1 MVREIRIKDNAMP
14 FFKSL
19 GPDSGPGDVFAAYPE
34 IYEPWSRMS
43 QALMNGPSPLS
54 PGEREMIAAY
64 VVGVAGCDYAYAAH
78 TAAAAAWGIE
88 DGLID
93 RLLEDF
99 DAAPVEDRFR
109 PLLAY
114 VRKLTLSPTAVSQAD
129 ADAVFAAGWDEKALH
144 DAIAVCARMSFM
156 CRLVQ
161 GHGFAPMDA
170 GRARDNA
177 ESRVRLGYLKLYP
190 EFAEGTDDGDA

>member
-1 MVREIRIKDNAMP
+1 MP

-19 GPDSGPGDVFAAYPE
+19 AADSGPGDVFAAYPE

-64 VVGVAGCDYAYAAH
+64 VVGIANCAYAYAAH
-78 TAAAAAWGIE
+78 CAAAYAWGIE

-93 RLLEDF
+93 RLLEDL

-109 PLLAY
+109 PVLAF
-114 VRKLTLSPTAVSQAD
+114 VRKLTLSPSAMTQAD
-129 ADAVFAAGWDEKALH
+129 ADAVFEAGWDEKALH
-144 DAIAVCARMSFM
+144 DAIAVCARMNFM
-156 CRLVQ
+156 CRLVE
-161 GHGFAPMDA
+161 GYGFVPMDA
-170 GRARDNA
+170 DRARDNA
-177 ESRVRLGYLKLYP
+177 ENRVRLGYKNLYP
-190 EFAEGTDDGDA
+190 AFADEDDDGA